1 MNATMDLDVEDI
13 IAGAVGS
20 VLGRM
25 VLFGVAVWLG
35 CCVGGTGIA
44 AGSIA
49 EAGTWRVPTLLW
61 LWAGP
66 LLLFSSWAFL
76 NIPFLFYFLMRF
88 VRGDGDSYLT
98 WGIVIGMQALFVM
111 LGWVRDFVDG
121 WVPLI
126 VAWTTCLM
134 LLVMIG
140 TGIWLVRQ
148 HLINLWARDMAMLR
162 AENAQRRAERE
173 NEERQRMRMEED
185 R

>member
-1 MNATMDLDVEDI
+1 MDVDVEDV

-25 VLFGVAVWLG
+25 VLFAVAVWLG
-35 CCVGGTGIA
+35 CGIGGAGIL
-44 AGSIA
+44 AGSMA
-49 EAGTWRVPTLLW
+49 ENGTWQVPMWWFLW
-61 LWAGP
+61 GGP
-66 LLLFSSWAFL
+66 LLLFSTWAFL

-88 VRGDGDSYLT
+88 VRGDGDSYLR
-98 WGIVIGMQALFVM
+98 WGIVIGVQALVVM
-111 LGWVRDFVDG
+111 LGWVRDFAEG

-126 VAWTTCLM
+126 VAWGTCL
-134 LLVMIG
+134 LLLIMIG

-173 NEERQRMRMEED
+173 DEERQRMKLEED